1 MATKINYKFIAIL
14 IIFLI
19 GLYFCIQRKPNL
31 EPFSGLRDCPNL
43 LVKKGKELHLINTK
57 KAMIPGVNP
66 IKFDN
71 LEEYAEYIKW
81 SKKVGI
87 KCPILYYEETYN
99 TQNEKGFR
107 LLDDPLTPSA
117 GLPSNPRIQRQT
129 PKSLLIDA
137 NRDDPPFNQNN
148 FSGFDGDDQYVGLKT
163 PLDNI
168 NLQDDKGSLTPI
180 DTNWCGAD
188 CTNKSIKAGRFE
200 GRIRKR

>member
-14 IIFLI
+14 IIFFI

-99 TQNEKGFR
+99 TQNQKGLR
-107 LLDDPLTPSA
+107 LLDDPLNPTA
-117 GLPSNPRIQRQT
+117 GLPSNQNMRQQ
-129 PKSLLIDA
+129 PKIDL
-137 NRDDPPFNQNN
+137 
-148 FSGFDGDDQYVGLKT
+148 GL
-163 PLDNI
+163 
-168 NLQDDKGSLTPI
+168 
-180 DTNWCGAD
+180 
-188 CTNKSIKAGRFE
+188 FE
-200 GRIRKR
+200 DMPWR